1 MYTGVIADDAVIA
14 DEDLWVE
21 MFNLVQFSLQIT
33 PINLLSCMY
42 VYVRVCTCMYV
53 YTTQILMLKEKQKRI

>member
-1 MYTGVIADDAVIA
+1 MIIA
-14 DEDLWVE
+14 DEDLRVE
-21 MFNLVQFSLQIT
+21 TFNLAQFSLQIT

-42 VYVRVCTCMYV
+42 VYVCVCKCMYV